1 MTRDQGTDSGI
12 VYLVGAGPGDPDLI
26 TVRGAACLGRA
37 DLVLYDYLVDP
48 SALRHA
54 RAAAELVCLGLPHSG
69 RSMPQEEIDRRMI
82 EAARGGR
89 TVVRL
94 KCGDPGM
101 FGRGAEETETLSAA
115 GISFEVVPGVT
126 AASAAFSHAG
136 IPLTHRQAASAVA
149 FVTGHRAHGAC
160 SPQPDYERLGC
171 FPGTL
176 VFYMGTSS
184 AREWSE
190 SLVRGGRAPQTPVAV
205 IRRATWPDQE
215 VFYSTLG
222 AVAELIEQKQIRPP
236 TLIVVGESVA
246 KRVWRGATHEP
257 AVDPGPTRPS

>member
-1 MTRDQGTDSGI
+1 MTRDHGTDNGI

-26 TVRGAACLGRA
+26 TIRGAVCLGRA

-48 SALRHA
+48 LVLRHA
-54 RAAAELVCLGLPHSG
+54 RESAERVCLGRPHGG

-82 EAARGGR
+82 EAARAGQ

-101 FGRGAEETETLSAA
+101 FGRGAEETEALSAA
-115 GISFEVVPGVT
+115 GIPFEVVPGVT

-149 FVTGHRAHGAC
+149 LVTGHRANGA
-160 SPQPDYERLGC
+160 SSAELEYEQLGR

-176 VFYMGTSS
+176 VFYMGTCSS
-184 AREWSE
+184 RQWSE
-190 SLVRGGRAPQTPVAV
+190 SLVRGGRSPATPLAV

-222 AVAELIEQKQIRPP
+222 NVGELIEREQIRPP
-236 TLIVVGESVA
+236 TLIVVGEAVG
-246 KRVWRGATHEP
+246 KRV
-257 AVDPGPTRPS
+257 